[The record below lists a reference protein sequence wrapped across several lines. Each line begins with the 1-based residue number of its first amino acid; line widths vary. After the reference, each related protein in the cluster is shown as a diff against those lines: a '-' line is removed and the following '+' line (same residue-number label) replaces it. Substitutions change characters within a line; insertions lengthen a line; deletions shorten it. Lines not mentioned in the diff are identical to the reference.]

1 MNKKQ
6 EIVLSVSIIILIV
19 MLVLLLVNW
28 KLCIAVAW
36 SIIFLGG
43 IAIGIFA
50 ITKRDAFDSFIK
62 EIFPTRKKQK
72 YTESQVVVK
81 ENTTDSNQLLLQIEG
96 KISELEKM
104 QKDTL
109 NKLNNLEQLANN
121 IASRND
127 SVQSLLQQVT
137 NQKQSVENRPF
148 SLEQNRQNNVL
159 SEIVVED
166 TESPQYPITCYAQ
179 SVDSRNP
186 LGFIEKNLTKEKD
199 KSMFEIIATNPTDAT
214 YHLISDDALLDS
226 MVNMF
231 NPIITDSSEYD
242 SIPVQVNRIDTICDG
257 ILQLSNGVWQI
268 IKKQTIKIS

>member
-36 SIIFLGG
+36 SIIFWGG

-62 EIFPTRKKQK
+62 EIFPTRKKQE
-72 YTESQVVVK
+72 YTASQTVVE

-148 SLEQNRQNNVL
+148 SLEQNRQNNVI

-166 TESPQYPITCYAQ
+166 TDSPQYPITCYAQ
-179 SVDSRNP
+179 SVDSHNP
-186 LGFIEKNLTKEKD
+186 LGFIDRNLTKNRD
-199 KSMFEIIATNPTDAT
+199 KSMFEIIVTSHTDAT

>member
-50 ITKRDAFDSFIK
+50 IIKRDAFDSFIK
-62 EIFPTRKKQK
+62 EIFHTRKKHE
-72 YTESQVVVK
+72 YTESQAVVK
-81 ENTTDSNQLLLQIEG
+81 ENTTDPYQLLLQIED
-96 KISELEKM
+96 KIYELRKI
-104 QKDTL
+104 QQDTL
-109 NKLNNLEQLANN
+109 NKLNNLDQLAIN
-121 IASRND
+121 IASLND
-127 SVQSLLQQVT
+127 SMQSLLQQVT
-137 NQKQSVENRPF
+137 NMKQSVENRPS
-148 SLEQNRQNNVL
+148 SLEQNRQNNII
-159 SEIVVED
+159 SEIVLED
-166 TESPQYPITCYAQ
+166 TDSPQYPITYYAQ
-179 SVDSRNP
+179 SVDSHNP

-214 YHLISDDALLDS
+214 YHLISDDALQDS

-242 SIPVQVNRIDTICDG
+242 SIPLKINKIETIYDG
-257 ILQLSNGVWQI
+257 ILQLSNGIWQI
-268 IKKQTIKIS
+268 VKKQKITIN

>member
-6 EIVLSVSIIILIV
+6 EIVLSTGIIILIV
-19 MLVLLLVNW
+19 LIV
-28 KLCIAVAW
+28 LCIIDFDLFIGATITIIVLM
-36 SIIFLGG
+36 SIVIGFFA
-43 IAIGIFA
+43 AIR
-50 ITKRDAFDSFIK
+50 RDAFDSFFK
-62 EIFPTRKKQK
+62 EIFPKRKKQE
-72 YTESQVVVK
+72 YTASQTVVE
-81 ENTTDSNQLLLQIEG
+81 ENTTDSNIVLLQIEG

-166 TESPQYPITCYAQ
+166 TDSPQYPITCYAQ
-179 SVDSRNP
+179 SVDSHNP
-186 LGFIEKNLTKEKD
+186 LGFIDRNLTKNRD
-199 KSMFEIIATNPTDAT
+199 KSMFEIIVTSHTDAT

>member
-36 SIIFLGG
+36 SIIFWGG

-62 EIFPTRKKQK
+62 EIFPTHKKQE
-72 YTESQVVVK
+72 YTASQTVVE

-148 SLEQNRQNNVL
+148 SLEQNRQNNVI

-166 TESPQYPITCYAQ
+166 TDSPQYPITCYAQ
-179 SVDSRNP
+179 SVDSHNP